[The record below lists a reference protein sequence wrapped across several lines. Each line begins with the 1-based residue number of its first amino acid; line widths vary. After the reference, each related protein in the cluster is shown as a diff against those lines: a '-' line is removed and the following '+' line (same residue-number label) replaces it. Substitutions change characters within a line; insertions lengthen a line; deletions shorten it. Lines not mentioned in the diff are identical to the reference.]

1 MIPFSRII
9 FSVLFLSGLLL
20 AGCSSQQRITQEKAP
35 AELPDPVSQ
44 IRQLESS
51 ALLIDGSKQKMLGN
65 LTNAI
70 VLYAEALERDPL
82 NSAAAYELAKLHA
95 QQGHVIDAENF
106 IKRAIR
112 IEPENIYYRLLLADI
127 YFLQQKNEE
136 GLKVQREL
144 ARRRPNDLNIQISYL
159 STLLY
164 TGKYEESIGVI
175 DHIETISGFNNEL
188 SMQKQQILLE
198 MGETERAIKEAER
211 LVSFFPNE
219 PVYMEVLADLYT
231 QTDQPEKAYELY
243 HRMLEVQ
250 PENAMARLLLADYY
264 RKTGDEEQ
272 SYQELKKAFRSDQ
285 FTVEGKARILFTYY
299 YLSEDDSLYLQQA
312 YELIEIM
319 LELHPNDAE
328 ANAIYGDFLYREE
341 RLEEARKY
349 FYRAAQIEPS
359 ELRFWQQTLII
370 DSRLNDHENML
381 KASDEA
387 LEYFFEQPVLYFFN
401 GLANFQLK
409 NYEEAAASF
418 RYGRDLTIADPDFQI
433 EFLTLLGDTY
443 HRLDNHDASDRA
455 YREALILDP
464 DNSLALNN
472 YSYYLSL
479 RNMKLEEAKQ
489 MSARSLEI
497 EPENA
502 AYLDTYGWINYKLGN
517 YPEAKKWIKKS
528 LDHSEKPSPTV
539 LEHYGDVLYKLGEKE
554 EAVKYWEKALKAKA
568 EDDFDR
574 GSDFLEKKV
583 RDQKLYE

>member
-1 MIPFSRII
+1 MITLSRII
-9 FSVLFLSGLLL
+9 FSILILSGLLFP
-20 AGCSSQQRITQEKAP
+20 ACSSQQRIVEEKAP
-35 AELPDPVSQ
+35 EELPAPVSQ
-44 IRQLESS
+44 IKQLESS
-51 ALLIDGSKQKMLGN
+51 AILIDGTKQKMLGN

-70 VLYAEALERDPL
+70 VLYAKALERDPL

-95 QQGHVIDAENF
+95 QQGHIRDAENF
-106 IKRAIR
+106 IKHAIR
-112 IEPENIYYRLLLADI
+112 IEPKNIYYSLLLADI
-127 YFLQQKNEE
+127 YFLQQKNED

-144 ARRRPNDLNIQISYL
+144 ARQRPNDLNIQISLL

-164 TGKYEESIGVI
+164 TGNYEESIGVI

-188 SMQKQQILLE
+188 SMQKQQILME
-198 MGETERAIKEAER
+198 MGETGRAIEEAER

-219 PVYMEVLADLYT
+219 PVYMEVLADLYSKT
-231 QTDQPEKAYELY
+231 GQTEKAYEIY
-243 HRMLEVQ
+243 HRMIEVQ

-264 RKTGDEEQ
+264 RNAGDEEQ
-272 SYQELKKAFRSDQ
+272 SYRQLKKAFQSEQ
-285 FTVEGKARILFTYY
+285 FTVEGKARILFSYY
-299 YLSEDDSLYLQQA
+299 YLSEEDSLYLKQA

-319 LELHPNDAE
+319 LELHPDDAE

-341 RLEEARKY
+341 RLEEAREY
-349 FYRAAQIEPS
+349 FYRAARIDPS

-370 DSRLNDHENML
+370 DSRLNDYDNML
-381 KASDEA
+381 KASEEA

-401 GLANFQLK
+401 GLAHFQKK
-409 NYEEAAASF
+409 NYEDAASAF
-418 RYGRDLTIADPDFQI
+418 RYGRDLTLADPEFQI
-433 EFLTLLGDTY
+433 EFLTLLGDSY
-443 HRLDNHDASDRA
+443 HRLDNHNASDRA
-455 YREALILDP
+455 YLEALALDP

-479 RNMKLEEAKQ
+479 RNIKLEEARE

-497 EPENA
+497 EPDNA

-517 YPEAKKWIKKS
+517 YQEAEKWIKKS
-528 LDHSEKPSPTV
+528 IDHSETPSPTV

-554 EAVKYWEKALKAKA
+554 EAVRYWEKALKAKA

-574 GSDFLEKKV
+574 GSEFLEKKV

>member
-1 MIPFSRII
+1 MTPFSRIL
-9 FSVLFLSGLLL
+9 FSVVILSGLFFS
-20 AGCSSQQRITQEKAP
+20 ACSTQQRIAEEKAP
-35 AELPDPVSQ
+35 DELPAPVGQ
-44 IRQLESS
+44 IKQLESS

-95 QQGHVIDAENF
+95 QQGHVIDAEKF
-106 IKRAIR
+106 IKHAVR
-112 IEPENIYYRLLLADI
+112 IEPENVYYNLLLADI

-144 ARRRPNDLNIQISYL
+144 ARQHPNDLNIQISLL

-164 TGKYEESIGVI
+164 TEKYEESIAVI

-188 SMQKQQILLE
+188 SMQKQQILME
-198 MGETERAIKEAER
+198 MGETVRAIEEAER
-211 LVSFFPNE
+211 LISFFPDE
-219 PVYMEVLADLYT
+219 PVFIEALADLYT
-231 QTDQPEKAYELY
+231 QTGQTEKAFELY
-243 HRMLEVQ
+243 QRMLEVQ

-264 RKTGDEEQ
+264 RNAGDEER
-272 SYQELKKAFRSDQ
+272 SYQELKKAFQSEQ
-285 FTVEGKARILFTYY
+285 FTIEGKARILYSYY
-299 YLSEDDSLYLQQA
+299 FMSEDDALYLEQA
-312 YELIEIM
+312 YELIDIM
-319 LELHPNDAE
+319 LELHPDDPE

-341 RLEEARKY
+341 RLEEAREY
-349 FYRAAQIEPS
+349 FYRAALIEPS

-370 DSRLNDHENML
+370 DSQLNDYDNLL
-381 KASDEA
+381 KVSEEA

-401 GLANFQLK
+401 GLAHFQK
-409 NYEEAAASF
+409 DNYEEAAAAF
-418 RYGRDLTIADPDFQI
+418 RYGRDLTMADPDFQI

-443 HRLDNHDASDRA
+443 HRLDNNEASDRA
-455 YREALILDP
+455 YLEALAIDP
-464 DNSLALNN
+464 DNALALNN

-479 RNMKLEEAKQ
+479 RNMKLTEAKE

-497 EPENA
+497 EPDNA

-517 YPEAKKWIKKS
+517 YQEAQKWIKKS
-528 LDHSEKPSPTV
+528 IENSETPSPTV

-554 EAVKYWEKALKAKA
+554 EAVQYWEKALKAKA
-568 EDDFDR
+568 EDDFDK
-574 GSDFLEKKV
+574 GSELLEKKV

>member
-1 MIPFSRII
+1 MTPVFRII
-9 FSVLFLSGLLL
+9 LPILILSGLFFT
-20 AGCSSQQRITQEKAP
+20 ACSSQQRIAEEKAP
-35 AELPDPVSQ
+35 EELPAPVSQ
-44 IRQLESS
+44 IKQLESS

-65 LTNAI
+65 FTNAI
-70 VLYAEALERDPL
+70 VLYAEALERNPL

-95 QQGHVIDAENF
+95 QQGHVRDAENF
-106 IKRAIR
+106 IKHAIR
-112 IEPENIYYRLLLADI
+112 VEPENIYYSLLLADI

-144 ARRRPNDLNIQISYL
+144 ARQRPNDLNIQISLL

-164 TGKYEESIGVI
+164 TGKYEESFHII

-188 SMQKQQILLE
+188 SIQKQQILME
-198 MGETERAIKEAER
+198 MGETDRAIEEAER

-219 PVYMEVLADLYT
+219 PVYIEALADLYA
-231 QTDQPEKAYELY
+231 QTGQTEKAYELY

-250 PENAMARLLLADYY
+250 PDNAMARLLLADYY
-264 RKTGDEEQ
+264 RNAGNEEQ
-272 SYQELKKAFRSDQ
+272 SFQQLKKAFQ
-285 FTVEGKARILFTYY
+285 NEHFTVEGKARILFSYY
-299 YLSEDDSLYLQQA
+299 YLSEEDSIYLEQA
-312 YELIEIM
+312 YELIDIM
-319 LELHPNDAE
+319 LDMHPDDPE

-341 RLEEARKY
+341 RLEEAREY

-370 DSRLNDHENML
+370 DSRLNAYDNML
-381 KASDEA
+381 KVSEEA

-401 GLANFQLK
+401 GLAHFQKK
-409 NYEEAAASF
+409 NYEDAVSAF
-418 RYGRDLTIADPDFQI
+418 RYGRDLTMADPEFQT
-433 EFLTLLGDTY
+433 EFLTLLGDSY

-455 YREALILDP
+455 YLEALALDP

-479 RNMKLEEAKQ
+479 RNMKLEEAKE

-497 EPENA
+497 EPDNA

-517 YPEAKKWIKKS
+517 YQEAEKWIKKS
-528 LDHSEKPSPTV
+528 IDHSETPSPTV
-539 LEHYGDVLYKLGEKE
+539 LEHYGDVLFKLGEKE
-554 EAVKYWEKALKAKA
+554 KALRYWGKALEAKA

-574 GSDFLEKKV
+574 GSEFLEKKV

>member
-1 MIPFSRII
+1 MIPLPRII
-9 FSVLFLSGLLL
+9 FSVVLLSGLFFT
-20 AGCSSQQRITQEKAP
+20 ACSSQQRITEEEAP
-35 AELPDPVSQ
+35 AELPAPVSQ

-65 LTNAI
+65 FTNAI

-95 QQGHVIDAENF
+95 QQGHIRDAENF
-106 IKRAIR
+106 IKHSIR
-112 IEPENIYYRLLLADI
+112 VEPENIYYQLLLADI

-136 GLKVQREL
+136 GLNVQREL
-144 ARRRPNDLNIQISYL
+144 ANRRPNDLNIQISLL

-164 TGKYEESIGVI
+164 TGKYEESITVI

-188 SMQKQQILLE
+188 SMQKQQILME
-198 MGETERAIKEAER
+198 MGETERAIEEAER

-219 PVYMEVLADLYT
+219 PVYIEVLAELYS
-231 QTDQPEKAYELY
+231 QTGKAEKAYELY
-243 HRMLEVQ
+243 HRILEVQ
-250 PENAMARLLLADYY
+250 PDNAMARLLLADYY
-264 RKTGDEEQ
+264 RNAGDEER
-272 SYQELKKAFRSDQ
+272 SFQELKKAFQSEK
-285 FTVEGKARILFTYY
+285 FTVEGKARILFSYY
-299 YLSEDDSLYLQQA
+299 YLSEEDSVYLQQA
-312 YELIEIM
+312 YELIDIL
-319 LELHPNDAE
+319 LEMHPDDHE

-341 RLEEARKY
+341 RLEEAREY

-370 DSRLNDHENML
+370 DSRLNNYENLL
-381 KASDEA
+381 KASEES
-387 LEYFFEQPVLYFFN
+387 LEYFFEQPVLFFFN
-401 GLANFQLK
+401 GLAHFHLK
-409 NYEEAAASF
+409 NYEDAVSAF
-418 RYGRDLTIADPDFQI
+418 RYGRDLTLSDPEFQI
-433 EFLTLLGDTY
+433 EFLTLLGDSY

-455 YREALILDP
+455 YQEALILDP
-464 DNSLALNN
+464 DNSIALNN

-479 RNMKLEEAKQ
+479 RGIKLDEAKE

-497 EPENA
+497 EPDNA
-502 AYLDTYGWINYKLGN
+502 AYLDTFGWINYKMGN
-517 YPEAKKWIKKS
+517 YQEAKKWIWKS
-528 LDHSEKPSPTV
+528 LENSEKPSPTV

-554 EAVKYWEKALKAKA
+554 EALEYWQKALKAKA

>member
-9 FSVLFLSGLLL
+9 FPVLFLSGLLL
-20 AGCSSQQRITQEKAP
+20 AGCSSQQRIAEDKAP
-35 AELPDPVSQ
+35 AELPEPVSQ

-51 ALLIDGSKQKMLGN
+51 ALLIEGSKQIMLGN

-95 QQGHVIDAENF
+95 QQGHVRDAENF
-106 IKRAIR
+106 IKHAIR
-112 IEPENIYYRLLLADI
+112 VEPENIYYQLLLADI
-127 YFLQQKNEE
+127 YFMQQKNED

-144 ARRRPNDLNIQISYL
+144 ANQRPNDLNIQISLL

-175 DHIETISGFNNEL
+175 DHLETISGFNNEL

-211 LVSFFPNE
+211 LVSFFPEE
-219 PVYMEVLADLYT
+219 PVFMEVLADLYS
-231 QTDQPEKAYELY
+231 QTDQTEKAFELY
-243 HRMLEVQ
+243 QRMLEVQ

-264 RKTGDEEQ
+264 RNTGEEER
-272 SYQELKKAFRSDQ
+272 SYQELKKAFQSEQ
-285 FTVEGKARILFTYY
+285 FTIEGKARILYSYY
-299 YLSEDDSLYLQQA
+299 FMSEDDTLYLEQA
-312 YELIEIM
+312 YELIDIM
-319 LELHPNDAE
+319 LELHPDDPE

-341 RLEEARKY
+341 RLEEAREY
-349 FYRAAQIEPS
+349 FYRAARIEPS

-370 DSRLNDHENML
+370 DSHLNDYENML
-381 KASDEA
+381 KASEEA

-401 GLANFQLK
+401 GLAHFQQK

-418 RYGRDLTIADPDFQI
+418 RYGRDLTMADPDFQV

-443 HRLDNHDASDRA
+443 HRLDNQDASDRA
-455 YREALILDP
+455 YIEALAIDP
-464 DNSLALNN
+464 DNALALNN

-479 RNMKLEEAKQ
+479 RNQKLAEAKE
-489 MSARSLEI
+489 MSALALEI
-497 EPENA
+497 EPDNA

-517 YPEAKKWIKKS
+517 YQEAQKWIKKS
-528 LDHSEKPSPTV
+528 IDNSETPSPTV

-554 EAVKYWEKALKAKA
+554 DAVKYWEKALKAKTG
-568 EDDFDR
+568 DDFDK
-574 GSDFLEKKV
+574 GSEFLEKKV